1 MRGEDVD
8 DGLDDAAVDAR
19 PGHGDAAC
27 LHVLLFA
34 AEGGLELRLEEE
46 EQGVAGGGENL
57 GAGLWVCGVSADAVS
72 ANELDEGV
80 AAAGLVDGVVRVV
93 PAQLAV
99 LCEDARAF
107 ELDAGVELVQLHHCD
122 DNLEELQ
129 DAGGPHPVAH
139 EVREQGEGEAHVL
152 EADAGLWGVAKVHG
166 GRVALELERGGVG
179 YEVDAGERDLG
190 LDLDMVCVH
199 TVLHVLFIHN
209 VLRVFEQDLEAS
221 HGVLDGALLHGD
233 LLLGLPCPGPH
244 DEAEGVGE
252 PLDLLGHEVL
262 GGAAGVGE
270 GLCGALDEER
280 EAVLVL

>member
-1 MRGEDVD
+1 MRGEDAD

-19 PGHGDAAC
+19 PGHDDAAV

-34 AEGGLELRLEEE
+34 AEGGRELRLEEE
-46 EQGVAGGGENL
+46 EQGVAGGGENV

-129 DAGGPHPVAH
+129 DAEGPHPVAR

-166 GRVALELERGGVG
+166 GGVALELERGRVG
-179 YEVDAGERDLG
+179 DEVDAGEGDLG
-190 LDLDMVCVH
+190 ADLDLVCVC
-199 TVLHVLFIHN
+199 VSAGL
-209 VLRVFEQDLEAS
+209 LRLEQDLEAG

-233 LLLGLPCPGPH
+233 LQLGLRCPGPD

-252 PLDLLGHEVL
+252 LLDLLVYEVL
-262 GGAAGVGE
+262 GQCAGAGE